1 MDRKFHFPNIDTF
14 VFHFMFTITSL
25 LSIIR
30 ILIPPLT
37 EERRKALV
45 KQMKSLGEDGK
56 VAVRNIRRDAVD
68 GIKKIEKQ
76 LSKDQSAEYQEQLQ
90 KLTDEFIKKL
100 DTMIKSKETDLMKI

>member
-1 MDRKFHFPNIDTF
+1 MDRKFHFPNIVKF
-14 VFHFMFTITSL
+14 VFHFMFTITSF

-76 LSKDQSAEYQEQLQ
+76 LSKDQSAEYQETLQ

-100 DTMIKSKETDLMKI
+100 DTMMKSKETDLMKI